1 MHVSRTSVPGVGF
14 IHHSVTRDGQHLGV
28 LVERSGRRQIFAYGN
43 TDDHEE
49 IIARLV
55 LDSDEAD
62 YVAGILHSVAIS
74 DRIGDLER
82 RFVELGTPGESGKSL
97 EPQKNSQPPG
107 ISL

>member
-28 LVERSGRRQIFAYGN
+28 LVERSGRRQIFAYGD
-43 TDDHEE
+43 TDDREE

-82 RFVELGTPGESGKSL
+82 RFVELGTPIASGEAL
-97 EPQKNSQPPG
+97 EPQENNQPPG